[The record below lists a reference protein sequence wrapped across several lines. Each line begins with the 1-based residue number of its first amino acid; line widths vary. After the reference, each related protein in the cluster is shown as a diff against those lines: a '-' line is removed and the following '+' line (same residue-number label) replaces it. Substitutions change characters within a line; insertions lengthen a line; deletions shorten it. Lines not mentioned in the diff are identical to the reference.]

1 MPVPRGLQVR
11 RVAGALAI
19 GATLAACSTT
29 ADDRC
34 VRDHGGVIAEY
45 GAPPR
50 CGDTDFDAGGDAS
63 DASDGRADGASD
75 TAIDADATDGAD
87 G

>member
-1 MPVPRGLQVR
+1 VR

-63 DASDGRADGASD
+63 DGRADGASD